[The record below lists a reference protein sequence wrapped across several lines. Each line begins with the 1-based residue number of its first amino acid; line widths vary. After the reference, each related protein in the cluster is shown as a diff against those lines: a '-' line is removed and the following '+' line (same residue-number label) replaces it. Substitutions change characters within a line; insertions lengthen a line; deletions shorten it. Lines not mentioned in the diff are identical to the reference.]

1 MSTPGDVPRLD
12 TGSAEF
18 TALPGFEGGFQS
30 ILYTSPD
37 GRRLAGSFKE
47 KGSHI
52 MTMPFDEFIFVIAGT
67 TSIAVTDGDSFT
79 LGAGQCCYLREGQ
92 EVSFEMSDDFH
103 DVVVLASDTP
113 FDVNDL
119 DLE

>member
-1 MSTPGDVPRLD
+1 MSAPGDVPCLD
-12 TGSAEF
+12 TGTADF
-18 TALPGFEGGFQS
+18 TPLPGFDGGFQS
-30 ILYTSPD
+30 ILYASPD

-47 KGSHI
+47 KGSHTI
-52 MTMPFDEFIFVIAGT
+52 MMPFDEFIFVIAGT
-67 TSIAVTDGDSFT
+67 TSITVIGGDSLT
-79 LGAGQCCYLREGQ
+79 LGPGQCCYLREGQ

-119 DLE
+119 DL